1 MIRVHDNWKAV
12 FEGPPRAEIE
22 KMLPAF
28 LTASRWFGGKAKTI
42 RSTKFADVLRENS
55 GDGPTVLGLI
65 EVTYDEGGVDTYTL
79 PMTAVFGKEADR
91 MTHDH
96 PQAIIVTLTVI
107 HLQKEL
113 PGILY
118 DALWN
123 EACAYSLLTSMG
135 RGTQF
140 QGSTGSLAG
149 SATDLF
155 DEAAICAYAAS
166 SSVLKGEQSNTSV
179 KFDDCL
185 IMKMY
190 RRVEPG
196 MNPELEVG
204 RALTERRFPHSPSLV
219 GALEYIQEGTE
230 PTTLALA
237 QTFVA
242 NQGNAWDYTLTQ
254 LSHYLDRILALD
266 HKGGEPGQGPLERSN
281 QEPTTSDFLFGYR
294 DSANLLGRRT
304 GELHMALGHPSEV
317 AAFAPEAC
325 SSSYVQSRVHAMQA
339 SATKALT
346 LLRRRLTVLSETDQE
361 LAQAVLEQEPALLD
375 RLGTLCSQPL
385 SALRIRCHGDYH
397 LGQVLYTGS
406 DFVIIDFEGEPA
418 KSLAERRTK
427 CLPIVDLAGMVRSFH
442 YVAHVALRTLPSRR
456 SLPSTSP
463 DLGPWIEQWYRNAR
477 TAFLRGYRTTAGEAK
492 FLPQSHQEFDLLLDV
507 HVLDKAFYEL
517 TYELNNRPDWVGLPL
532 TGLLQPA
539 DTSLVTDDTDG
550 GGTVAHKPAPSPAGQ
565 AKDEV
570 NQ

>member
-22 KMLPAF
+22 KKLPAF

-42 RSTKFADVLRENS
+42 RATRLADILQEDS
-55 GDGPTVLGLI
+55 GDGPMVLGLI

-79 PMTAVFGKEADR
+79 PMTAAFGKEADR
-91 MTHDH
+91 ITHDY
-96 PQAIIVTLTVI
+96 PQAIIVALTVI
-107 HLQKEL
+107 HLEKEL

-123 EACAYSLLTSMG
+123 EACTYSLLTSMG
-135 RGTQF
+135 RGAQF
-140 QGSTGSLAG
+140 QGSSGSLAG
-149 SATDLF
+149 SATELF
-155 DEAAICAYAAS
+155 DEAANCAHAAS

-179 KFDDCL
+179 KFDDCV

-204 RALTERRFPHSPSLV
+204 RTLTERHFPHSPSLV

-254 LSHYLDRILALD
+254 LSHYLDRILTLD
-266 HKGGEPGQGPLERSN
+266 HKRGEPEKRPFERSDK
-281 QEPTTSDFLFGYR
+281 ERTASDVLFGYR
-294 DSANLLGRRT
+294 DSAHLLGRRT
-304 GELHMALGHPSEV
+304 GQLHMALGQPSAV

-325 SSSYVQSRVHAMQA
+325 SSSYLRSRVHAMQEA
-339 SATKALT
+339 ATKALT
-346 LLRRRLTVLSETDQE
+346 LLRGRLTALSETDRE
-361 LAQAVLEQEPALLD
+361 LAQTVLEQEPAFLD
-375 RLGTLCSQPL
+375 RLGMLCRQPV

-418 KSLAERRTK
+418 KPLAERRTK
-427 CLPIVDLAGMVRSFH
+427 LLPIVDLAGMVRSFH
-442 YVAHVALRTLPSRR
+442 YAAHVALRTLPSRR
-456 SLPSTSP
+456 PLLSTSP
-463 DLGPWIEQWYRNAR
+463 GLGPWIEQWYRNAR
-477 TAFLRGYRTTAGEAK
+477 TAFLRGYRTTTGKAK
-492 FLPQSHQEFDLLLDV
+492 FLPHSHQEFDRLLDV

-539 DTSLVTDDTDG
+539 DTSLVTDDTERA
-550 GGTVAHKPAPSPAGQ
+550 GTATHTTVPSPAGR
-565 AKDEV
+565 ANDEV